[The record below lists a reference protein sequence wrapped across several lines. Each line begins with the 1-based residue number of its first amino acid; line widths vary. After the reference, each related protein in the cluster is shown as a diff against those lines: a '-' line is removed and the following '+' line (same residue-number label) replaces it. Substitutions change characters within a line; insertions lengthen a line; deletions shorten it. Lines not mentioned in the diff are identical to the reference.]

1 MIRRQPAVYILAG
14 KRNGTLYIGVT
25 SDLLKRCWEHKNN
38 LVDGF
43 TKQYGVHQLAYFELH
58 RHITEAIT
66 REKQLKKWNRAWKLK
81 LIQKHNPDWKDLWQ
95 EIASMNNERIVRYVT
110 PECICRGSSPEFSG
124 FPLKTCGNDKLN
136 HYS

>member
-1 MIRRQPAVYILAG
+1 MRKQPAVYILTS

-58 RHITEAIT
+58 RDMTEAIT
-66 REKQLKKWNRAWKLK
+66 REKQLKRWNRAWKLK
-81 LIQKHNPDWKDLWQ
+81 LIEKHNPDWKDLW
-95 EIASMNNERIVRYVT
+95 EVLT
-110 PECICRGSSPEFSG
+110 
-124 FPLKTCGNDKLN
+124 KD
-136 HYS
+136 

>member
-1 MIRRQPAVYILAG
+1 MIRKQPAVYILTS

-58 RHITEAIT
+58 RDMTEAIA

-81 LIQKHNPDWKDLWQ
+81 LIEKHNPDV
-95 EIASMNNERIVRYVT
+95 EGFVERDCLD
-110 PECICRGSSPEFSG
+110 E
-124 FPLKTCGNDKLN
+124 
-136 HYS
+136 